1 MSAPHRRNA
10 HTRPIG
16 ASWLRIFIAAL
27 AFALI
32 ACTSQDAP
40 AGQPAV
46 PPIDLAAPEKTETA
60 TFALG

>member
-1 MSAPHRRNA
+1 MTAPPRR
-10 HTRPIG
+10 HTHTQPSDVSRP
-16 ASWLRIFIAAL
+16 RIFIAAL
-27 AFALI
+27 ALALI
-32 ACTSQDAP
+32 ACTSQDGP